1 MVTES
6 PDRLLRLAEVLTL
19 TALARSSIYCKM
31 REGSFPE
38 PLKVGVRAVRWR
50 RSDIQAWLADCPRAT
65 GDTPF

>member
-19 TALARSSIYCKM
+19 TALAHSSIYRKM

-38 PLKVGVRAVRWR
+38 PLKVGVRAVRWW

>member
-19 TALARSSIYCKM
+19 TALARSSIYRKM
-31 REGSFPE
+31 RKGSFPE